1 MKRGK
6 KSPTEKFLR
15 KYKLYFILAGI
26 VVTMFLIGFAV
37 GYITVQSS
45 AADCDSPPVVEYEP
59 VIEYEPITET
69 EPVTETTS
77 SVTEPEDPWLDF
89 VATAYCSC
97 EKCCGVW
104 ATMRELDDNG
114 EPIVQ
119 GATGVTLK
127 QGVSVA
133 ADTTYPIGTNLEIE
147 GMGTYIVHDRGGA
160 IKGNRLDI
168 YFDNHNDAL
177 EFGVQNIRVRVV
189 EK

>member
-15 KYKLYFILAGI
+15 KYKFYFILAGI

-37 GYITVQSS
+37 GYVTVQSS
-45 AADCDSPPVVEYEP
+45 AADCESPPIV
-59 VIEYEPITET
+59 EYEPITDC
-69 EPVTETTS
+69 EPVTETS
-77 SVTEPEDPWLDF
+77 AAVVTEPEEPWVDV

-104 ATMRELDDNG
+104 ATMRELDENG
-114 EPIVQ
+114 EPIVK
-119 GATGVTLK
+119 GATGITLE

-160 IKGNRLDI
+160 IKGDRLDI

-177 EFGVQNIRVRVV
+177 EFGVQNVRVRVV

>member
-45 AADCDSPPVVEYEP
+45 AADCNSPPVVEYEP

-119 GATGVTLK
+119 GA
-127 QGVSVA
+127 
-133 ADTTYPIGTNLEIE
+133 
-147 GMGTYIVHDRGGA
+147 

-177 EFGVQNIRVRVV
+177 EFGVQNVRVRVV